1 MSMTAPLLQ
10 IDKLTKVYKRGR
22 LFPKETFRLEADLRF
37 DRSQIVGVMGPNG
50 SGKTTLFELITG
62 SNQPSSGSVRC
73 MGQDIHRVRYRER
86 DRLAIHYHQSY
97 QVRHFAKTVPELL
110 LERSVS
116 DYPMVHL
123 FDEPQFNRQDVYIG
137 FMLDFFRAL
146 RAQGR
151 LVFLC
156 VHPQEPYHI
165 EILREIC
172 EQFVFVRKGAV
183 STAPSYEAL
192 LEDKNV
198 RDYLGALANHQTS
211 QVA

>member
-1 MSMTAPLLQ
+1 MA
-10 IDKLTKVYKRGR
+10 
-22 LFPKETFRLEADLRF
+22 
-37 DRSQIVGVMGPNG
+37 
-50 SGKTTLFELITG
+50 
-62 SNQPSSGSVRC
+62 
-73 MGQDIHRVRYRER
+73 
-86 DRLAIHYHQSY
+86 
-97 QVRHFAKTVPELL
+97 
-110 LERSVS
+110 
-116 DYPMVHL
+116 
-123 FDEPQFNRQDVYIG
+123 
-137 FMLDFFRAL
+137 AL
-146 RAQGR
+146 RQRER

-192 LEDKNV
+192 LEDSNV